1 MHGEHI
7 LEGLEEENGK
17 KMERIKIMK
26 LYKKKQKKSLKIII
40 YPEIFTKIDMTHI
53 KSDQVEIIQNKIF
66 LL

>member
-26 LYKKKQKKSLKIII
+26 LYKKKQKN
-40 YPEIFTKIDMTHI
+40 P
-53 KSDQVEIIQNKIF
+53 
-66 LL
+66 